1 MVVDGPATEP
11 DARRG
16 GGQHDKNEE
25 RDPPGTVAAPP
36 APRCDRRQNIQ
47 RHGPMLSPSSVV
59 LETATPRMAAVRT
72 TAELREGFQA
82 FFEERGHLRRPSAS
96 LIPRADDRS
105 TLYTSAGMQPQMP
118 YFLGREAPP
127 APMTTTCQKVFRTPD
142 IDEVGLDTFHLT
154 FFEMLGNFS
163 FGQYFKEGAIEY
175 ATEFIQQHLKLDW
188 DRVWVSVHAGDPG
201 LKLGPDEEAIG
212 LWERIGMP
220 AERIVPLPSSEN
232 FWSVGGPG
240 PCGPDSEMYWDWGE
254 ATGCGNDDCLPGC
267 TRCERFL
274 EFGNLVFMSYELHPD
289 GTLTDLPSKNID
301 TGWGLERVA
310 RVVQDVASVYDTDG
324 YQLIMDWVAGQSGVA
339 YGSSQEATKAHRVLA
354 DHGRGMTFIA
364 AEGVSPSNEGRGY
377 VLRRIVRRAVQ
388 HGLRI
393 GMQSPFLPGL
403 TDVVIEQM
411 GPAYPELVEHRDELH
426 RVLAAEEE
434 RFGETLERGMAIF
447 EEAAAKGEI
456 TGDDAFD
463 LQATYGFPIELTQ
476 ELARESGLGVN
487 DEEYTRLMEEH
498 REISR
503 QSGTARYEP
512 RFTGAPR
519 TEFVGYERFDLRTA
533 ITAYADLGDGLFQVK
548 LAESPFY
555 PAGGGQVTDAGWIE
569 KENGSRADL
578 VEALRLE
585 NDQELVFQGSGFAEG
600 ERVRAVVPWGVRYP
614 TMANHTAT
622 HVLHEVLREV
632 LGEHVKQAGS
642 AVRPDKL
649 RFDFTHSSPLTS
661 DERAEVER
669 RVNERVFANLP
680 VRIFE
685 TPLSEARKLGAMMLF
700 GEKYGDVV
708 RVVDIDGWS
717 VELCGGTHVRSTAEI
732 GPFAV
737 LSESSVGA
745 GSRRIEA
752 VTAGEAFALLHERAR
767 EADAL
772 RGELERV
779 RKEAR
784 RPKQD
789 EQAEIVSQDKEGDV
803 LLVEVKSLKG
813 GPLRDF
819 SDRIRQQ
826 EKATGAIVASV
837 DDGRAFLVV
846 NFDESLVARG
856 LDAVQVVRELGKHIG
871 GGGGGKPTLAE
882 AGGKNPDG
890 IADAL
895 AAAKELVTG

>member
-1 MVVDGPATEP
+1 MY
-11 DARRG
+11 
-16 GGQHDKNEE
+16 
-25 RDPPGTVAAPP
+25 
-36 APRCDRRQNIQ
+36 
-47 RHGPMLSPSSVV
+47 
-59 LETATPRMAAVRT
+59 T
-72 TAELREGFQA
+72 TAELREGFLA
-82 FFEERGHLRRPSAS
+82 FHEEKGHLRRPSAS

-118 YFLGREAPP
+118 FFLGHEPPP
-127 APMTTTCQKVFRTPD
+127 APLTTTCQKVFRTPD
-142 IDEVGLDTFHLT
+142 IAEVGLDTYHLT

-175 ATEFIQQHLKLDW
+175 ATEFIQERLELDW

-212 LWERIGMP
+212 HWEKIGMP
-220 AERIVPLPSSEN
+220 SERIVPLPSSEN

-254 ATGCGNDDCLPGC
+254 ETGCGTDDCLPGC

-274 EFGNLVFMSYELHPD
+274 EFGNLVFMSYELHAD
-289 GTLTDLPSKNID
+289 GTLTELPSKNID

-324 YQLIMDWVAGQSGVA
+324 YQLIMDWVAAQSGVA
-339 YGSSQEATKAHRVLA
+339 YGSSEDATKAHRVLV
-354 DHGRGMTFIA
+354 DHGRAMTFIG
-364 AEGVSPSNEGRGY
+364 AEGVTPSNEGRGY

-393 GMQSPFLPGL
+393 GMEGAFLLGL
-403 TDVVIEQM
+403 TDVVIAQM
-411 GPAYPELVEHRDELH
+411 GHAYPELVEHREDLH

-434 RFGETLERGMAIF
+434 RFGETLERGMAKF

-456 TGDDAFD
+456 SGDDAFE
-463 LQATYGFPIELTQ
+463 LQATDGFPIELTE
-476 ELARESGLGVN
+476 ELARERGLAVN
-487 DEEYTRLMEEH
+487 LEEYERLMERH

-503 QSGTARYEP
+503 QGGTRYEP
-512 RFTGAPR
+512 RFAGAAR
-519 TEFVGYERFDLRTA
+519 TEFVGYEQLDVRTA
-533 ITAYADLGDGLFQVK
+533 ITAFADLGDGYFQAK

-555 PAGGGQVTDAGWIE
+555 PAGGGQVTDTGWLE
-569 KENGSRADL
+569 KEDGSRADL

-585 NDQELVFQGSGFAEG
+585 NDQELVFHGEGFAEDD
-600 ERVRAVVPWGVRYP
+600 RVRAVVAWNVRYP

-622 HVLHEVLREV
+622 HVLHHVLREV

-649 RFDFTHSSPLTS
+649 RFDFTHPSPLTPQ
-661 DERAEVER
+661 ERAEVES
-669 RVNERVFANLP
+669 RVNERVFANMP

-685 TPLSEARKLGAMMLF
+685 TPLSEARNLGAMMLF

-732 GPFAV
+732 GPFAI
-737 LSESSVGA
+737 LAESSVGA

-767 EADAL
+767 EADVL
-772 RGELERV
+772 RGELERA
-779 RKEAR
+779 RKDAK
-784 RPKQD
+784 RP
-789 EQAEIVSQDKEGDV
+789 QAADQVEIVSQDTEAGV

-826 EKATGAIVASV
+826 EKADGAIVASR
-837 DDGRAFLVV
+837 DDGRVFLVV

-895 AAAKELVTG
+895 AAAKELVTS

>member
-1 MVVDGPATEP
+1 MLAASPAVLPT
-11 DARRG
+11 
-16 GGQHDKNEE
+16 
-25 RDPPGTVAAPP
+25 P
-36 APRCDRRQNIQ
+36 A
-47 RHGPMLSPSSVV
+47 
-59 LETATPRMAAVRT
+59 PRMAAVRT

-82 FFEERGHLRRPSAS
+82 FFEEKSHLRRPSAS
-96 LIPRADDRS
+96 LIPRADDFS

-118 YFLGREAPP
+118 FFLGLEPPP
-127 APMTTTCQKVFRTPD
+127 APLTTTCQKCFRTQD

-175 ATEFIQQHLKLDW
+175 ATEFMRQRLKLDW

-201 LKLGPDEEAIG
+201 LKLGPDEEAIA
-212 LWERIGMP
+212 LWEQIGMP

-254 ATGCGNDDCLPGC
+254 EVGCGNDDCLPGC

-274 EFGNLVFMSYELHPD
+274 EFGNLVFMSYELHAD
-289 GTLTDLPSKNID
+289 GSLTELPTKNID

-310 RVVQDVASVYDTDG
+310 RVVQQVPSVYDTDG
-324 YQLIMDWVAGQSGVA
+324 YQGVMDWVADQSGVA
-339 YGSSQEATKAHRVLA
+339 YGASDDATKAHRVLA

-364 AEGVSPSNEGRGY
+364 AEGVAPSNEKRGY
-377 VLRRIVRRAVQ
+377 VLRRIIRRAAQ

-393 GMQSPFLPGL
+393 GMKPPFLPGL
-403 TDVVIEQM
+403 ADVVIEQM
-411 GPAYPELVEHRDELH
+411 GHAYPELVEHRDEIH
-426 RVLAAEEE
+426 GVLAAEEE
-434 RFGETLERGMAIF
+434 RFALTLERGMTKF
-447 EEAAAKGEI
+447 EDAAAKSQISGA
-456 TGDDAFD
+456 DAFE
-463 LQATYGFPIELTQ
+463 LAATDGFPIELTE
-476 ELARESGLGVN
+476 ELARERGLPV
-487 DEEYTRLMEEH
+487 DREEFDRLWERH
-498 REISR
+498 RDDSR
-503 QSGTARYEP
+503 GATARREP
-512 RFTGAPR
+512 RLVGTPR
-519 TEFVGYERFDLRTA
+519 TEFVGYEQTDVRTA

-569 KENGSRADL
+569 KEDGSRADL
-578 VEALRLE
+578 AEALRLE
-585 NDQELVFQGSGFAEG
+585 NDEELVFRGEGFAEG
-600 ERVRAVVPWGVRYP
+600 DRVRAVVPWSVRYP

-622 HVLHEVLREV
+622 HLLHKVLQEV
-632 LGEHVKQAGS
+632 LGDHVRQAGS

-649 RFDFTHSSPLTS
+649 RFDFTHPAPLTPE
-661 DERAEVER
+661 ERAEVER
-669 RVNERVFANLP
+669 RVNEHVFANLP

-685 TPLSEARKLGAMMLF
+685 TPLAEAQNLGAMMLF

-708 RVVDIDGWS
+708 RVVDVDGWS
-717 VELCGGTHVRSTAEI
+717 IELCGGTHVRSTAEI

-752 VTAGEAFALLHERAR
+752 VTAGDGFALLHERAR

-772 RGELERV
+772 RGELEQA
-779 RKEAR
+779 RKEAK
-784 RPKQD
+784 RPQ
-789 EQAEIVSQDKEGDV
+789 QAARAEIVSQHEEGGV
-803 LLVEVKSLKG
+803 VLVEVKSLKG

-826 EKATGAIVASV
+826 EKADGAIVASS

-895 AAAKELVTG
+895 AAATEIVSQSR